1 MFGVVLERE
10 GGGGGGELS
19 IRLSPKPIW
28 IQSFVW
34 LVV

>member
-10 GGGGGGELS
+10 GGGELS